1 MKKTIEALVLCAVMM
16 STVACGGVV
25 GEEEKD
31 EEPIVLL
38 ESSMTVREYYER
50 IDEMIVSSLCH
61 RAFVCP
67 EKDPFYSWVFSVAGN
82 EDTCTEV
89 FSGSE
94 IEDHHILTLELAVR
108 EGRLAF
114 DGSRAESCLQHYERE
129 LRAAQCSF
137 NFELAIDSIQDS
149 GSCQN
154 VLKGKQLTGDLCADG
169 DECSEGYCESTSTNS
184 CGGICQR
191 YAQKGEGCGNG
202 SAVCGGGLSCLV
214 ESSDGT
220 GQCIGLGSRK
230 NGEVCSVD
238 SHCSRSSVCLEGT
251 CQTAKDQSPTQP
263 GELCWL
269 DYRDACAPGYVCS
282 DEGDDSELG
291 TCVAPQPQGSPCNYR
306 VECAL
311 GLTCRANNGGAS
323 CQPKSRLGQA
333 CDVDWDCE
341 EGVCGNGMCKKYG
354 ACDPT

>member
-1 MKKTIEALVLCAVMM
+1 MM

-31 EEPIVLL
+31 EEAIVLL
-38 ESSMTVREYYER
+38 ESTMTVREFNER
-50 IDEMIVSSLCH
+50 VDEMIISSLCH

-89 FSGSE
+89 FSGSV
-94 IEDHHILTLELAVR
+94 IEEHDILTAELAVR

-114 DGSRAESCLQHYERE
+114 DGSLAESCLQQYERE

-154 VLKGKQLTGDLCADG
+154 VLRGKQLTGDLCAESE
-169 DECSEGYCESTSTNS
+169 ECSEGYCESISTNS

-202 SAVCGGGLSCLV
+202 SAICGGGLSCLV

-238 SHCSRSSVCLEGT
+238 SHCSRSSVCDGGT
-251 CQTAKDQSPTQP
+251 CQTATDFDLLEP
-263 GELCWL
+263 GASCYFS
-269 DYRDACAPGYVCS
+269 DYAGCEPGYVCGEVAS
-282 DEGDDSELG
+282 TGYG
-291 TCVAPQPQGSPCNYR
+291 TCMAPLPQGSACLYN
-306 VECAL
+306 VDCAL
-311 GLTCRANNGGAS
+311 GLTCRESNGAAS
-323 CQPKSRLGQA
+323 CQPKSKLGQA